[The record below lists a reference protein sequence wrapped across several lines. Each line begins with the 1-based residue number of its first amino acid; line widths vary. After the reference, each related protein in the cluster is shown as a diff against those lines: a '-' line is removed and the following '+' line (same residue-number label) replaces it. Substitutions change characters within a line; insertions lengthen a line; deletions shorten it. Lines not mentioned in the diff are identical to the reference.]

1 MFKAKTIGVAFLFFA
16 VIAVGLWDLFRN
28 SNALAASLALVF
40 VAAGIFNTW
49 GALK

>member
-1 MFKAKTIGVAFLFFA
+1 MFKAMTISAAFLLFA
-16 VIAVGLWDLFRN
+16 LIAVGLWDLLRN
-28 SNALAASLALVF
+28 SNVMAASLALVL